1 MGCDLPPYVDWCVSW
16 WVRVGLVV
24 RIVVDQCGR
33 PWAIVAWRV

>member
-16 WVRVGLVV
+16 SVRMGLVV

-33 PWAIVAWRV
+33 PWAIVA